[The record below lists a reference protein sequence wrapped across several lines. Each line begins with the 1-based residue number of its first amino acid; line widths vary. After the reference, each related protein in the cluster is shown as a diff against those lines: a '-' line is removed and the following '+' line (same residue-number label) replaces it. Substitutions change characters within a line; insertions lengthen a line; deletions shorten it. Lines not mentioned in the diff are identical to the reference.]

1 MYNFIIDTIMINDI
15 IRRPGM
21 DIHRLIENKTSIRA
35 YKKDPVPMETV
46 KRILHTASMAP
57 SWANRQCWRFA
68 VVDTHVGKNIIGQ
81 ASGQPQIV
89 KACKD
94 APYVIV
100 LCAHVKESGVKNGLE
115 YFMFDSGL
123 AMNNLTLAAE
133 AEGLSTCIVGW
144 FNEGAIRGLI
154 NLPQEMAIV
163 AFTPLGY
170 ADESKRSRKR
180 KSQEEIVFHNSWGTQ
195 IKLN

>member
-1 MYNFIIDTIMINDI
+1 
-15 IRRPGM
+15 M

-35 YKKDPVPMETV
+35 YKTDTVPIDTV
-46 KRILHTASMAP
+46 KKILNTASLAP
-57 SWANRQCWRFA
+57 SWANRQCWRFV
-68 VVDTHVGKNIIGQ
+68 VVDSKVGKNIIGQ
-81 ASGQPQIV
+81 ASGQPLII

-100 LCAHVKESGVKNGLE
+100 LCAHFRESGVKNGLE

-123 AMNNLTLAAE
+123 AMSNLVLAAE

-144 FNEGAIRGLI
+144 FDEGAIRAVLNI
-154 NLPQEMAIV
+154 PKEFAVV

-170 ADESKRSRKR
+170 ADENKRPRKR
-180 KSQEEIVFHNSWGTQ
+180 KKQDEVVFYNSWG
-195 IKLN
+195 KML

>member
-1 MYNFIIDTIMINDI
+1 
-15 IRRPGM
+15 M
-21 DIHRLIENKTSIRA
+21 DIHKLIETKTSIRA
-35 YKKDPVPMETV
+35 YKTDAVPLDTV
-46 KRILHTASMAP
+46 QRILRTATMAP
-57 SWANRQCWRFA
+57 SWANRQCWRFV

-81 ASGQPQIV
+81 SSGQPQII

-100 LCAHVKESGVKNGLE
+100 LCAYIRESGVKNGLE

-123 AMNNLTLAAE
+123 AMSNLVLAAE

-144 FNEGAIRGLI
+144 FNEGAIRGLLNI
-154 NLPQEMAIV
+154 PPEAVVV

-170 ADESKRSRKR
+170 AAEGKRPRKR
-180 KSQEEIVFHNSWGTQ
+180 KKREEIIFHNSWGNT
-195 IKLN
+195 

>member
-1 MYNFIIDTIMINDI
+1 
-15 IRRPGM
+15 M

-35 YKKDPVPMETV
+35 YKTDPVPLETV
-46 KRILHTASMAP
+46 QNILHAASMAP
-57 SWANRQCWRFA
+57 SWANRQCWRFV
-68 VVDTHVGKNIIGQ
+68 VVDSQVGKNIIGQ
-81 ASGQPQIV
+81 ASGQPQII

-100 LCAHVKESGVKNGLE
+100 LCAFIRESGVKNGLE

-123 AMNNLTLAAE
+123 AMSNLVLAAE

-144 FNEGAIRGLI
+144 FNEGAIRGLLNI
-154 NLPQEMAIV
+154 PQEAVVV

-170 ADESKRSRKR
+170 ADESKRPRKR
-180 KSQEEIVFHNSWGTQ
+180 KKPEEMVFHNSWGKT
-195 IKLN
+195 K